1 MEQWRKKYF
10 IRDFLPESNLIVVEF
25 VDFGLERTIILPV
38 DNGKYPVGQ
47 ELDNYIMGFSPVKE
61 KVPEPKKAINNAEI
75 EVLVTKN
82 GSISSEKYN
91 KRNKLMSER
100 NIALSSSDWTQL
112 PDVQATLSEE
122 EKIRWK
128 EFRQQLRDI
137 TKQKGYP
144 EKVDWPKR
152 PYILGV
158 TIFDE

>member
-10 IRDFLPESNLIVVEF
+10 IRDFLPESNSIVVEF

-38 DNGKYPVGQ
+38 DNDRYPVGQ
-47 ELDNYIMGFSPVKE
+47 DLDNYIMGFSPIKE
-61 KVPEPKKAINNAEI
+61 KIPEPKKAINNAEI
-75 EVLVTKN
+75 EALLTRNSPHTLTKSKLRN
-82 GSISSEKYN
+82 EAISA
-91 KRNKLMSER
+91 R

-112 PDVQATLSEE
+112 PDVQDTLSEE

-128 EFRQQLRDI
+128 TFRQELRDI
-137 TKQKGYP
+137 TKQEGFP
-144 EKVDWPKR
+144 ENFDWPKR